1 LENLR
6 FHDLR
11 HTFATRLVQ
20 SGVDLITVRDL
31 LGHFSISMTQ
41 RYTHTNRNQK
51 INAVELLKKNKEEK
65 EGKKTGNL
73 LHICDMGTKRKTG
86 KTVSDSYL
94 IN

>member
-73 LHICDMGTKRKTG
+73 LQ
-86 KTVSDSYL
+86 
-94 IN
+94 